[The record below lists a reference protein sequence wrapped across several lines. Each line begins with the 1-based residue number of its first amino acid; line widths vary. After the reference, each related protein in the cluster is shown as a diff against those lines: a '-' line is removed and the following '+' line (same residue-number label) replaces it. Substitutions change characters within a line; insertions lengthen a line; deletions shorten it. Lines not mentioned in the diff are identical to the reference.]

1 MCICGHTANTV
12 CSAGCVGRL
21 KHIVYLAC
29 GFQGAALRYL
39 FVYMVPVTLNVYTL
53 IRLRNCTIH
62 CQFLMLMRGHCGVPE
77 LSITLL

>member
-1 MCICGHTANTV
+1 MCLPIYTTNTV

-39 FVYMVPVTLNVYTL
+39 FVYMVPVTLNVCTL
-53 IRLRNCTIH
+53 IKLIPFIVNFKC
-62 CQFLMLMRGHCGVPE
+62 
-77 LSITLL
+77 